1 MTKTRAQRAARAAK
15 QTYVLQEEGQNF
27 PRRKRQ
33 RHTSPKS
40 SQGPAIQGKDRK
52 RTIDTTQGPAVQPTT
67 KRPRGPTPS
76 IDDRPDQAAD
86 SPIGFWVRQ
95 GHWPPDPMAGMEHAL
110 ARKRCK
116 RSYSASSTTPSD
128 QRPREE
134 KSVPY
139 QDSRYETLLVTKGVF
154 MHKSKLDVTGGSKTL
169 CENLLENN
177 QPVPENSLFDNDRFE
192 STCQKIHSR
201 NKARIIQDISR
212 LIVPSAERLATMG
225 AIHLKNLV
233 ETVNEGWDNSI
244 PLTGTRP
251 QPDYA
256 VGFRRD
262 AFTKDQ
268 LNKLSPFVGDFIAGD
283 LSFFMAT
290 YYMYFPFLACEVNCG
305 TAALDDGDLQN
316 AHTMTLAARGIV
328 ELFRLVNREEELHR
342 QILSFSISHDYCSVR
357 LYGYYPVIDGK
368 DTKYFRHL
376 IHRFDFTA
384 LDGKEK
390 WTAYRFTKNIYDLWM
405 PEHFKKIC
413 SAIDQLP
420 AEIDFSVS
428 ARSDT
433 TINRPF

>member
-1 MTKTRAQRAARAAK
+1 
-15 QTYVLQEEGQNF
+15 
-27 PRRKRQ
+27 
-33 RHTSPKS
+33 
-40 SQGPAIQGKDRK
+40 
-52 RTIDTTQGPAVQPTT
+52 
-67 KRPRGPTPS
+67 
-76 IDDRPDQAAD
+76 
-86 SPIGFWVRQ
+86 
-95 GHWPPDPMAGMEHAL
+95 MAGMEHAL

-134 KSVPY
+134 KSAPY

-154 MHKSKLDVTGGSKTL
+154 MHKSKLDITSGSKTL

-212 LIVPSAERLATMG
+212 LIVPSAESLATMG

-262 AFTKDQ
+262 AFTEDQ

-305 TAALDDGDLQN
+305 TAALDDGDRQN
-316 AHTMTLAARGIV
+316 AHTVTLAARGIV

-433 TINRPF
+433 TSLPQGLERPGRSDILVDNDNSPVTSLKPAPKRRKSPVKKS